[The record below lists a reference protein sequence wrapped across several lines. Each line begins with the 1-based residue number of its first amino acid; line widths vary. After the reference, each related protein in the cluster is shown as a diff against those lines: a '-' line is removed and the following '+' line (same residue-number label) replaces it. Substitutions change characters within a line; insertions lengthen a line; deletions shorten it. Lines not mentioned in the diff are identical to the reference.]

1 LRPCLPKPW
10 VEGRQGK
17 NHPSGELIKFYA
29 DELKPSGEIPQ
40 DAVDIFNVPCL
51 IQIQTPM
58 DDVQALQLKRV
69 VNIKAVVTS
78 LWKEE
83 AQKQLQLQINQMDG
97 QLQQLEMQG
106 QRMMTE
112 LQKQA
117 ETQPGNL
124 GVQQQIADVQNRL
137 NQDKSKLLEQK
148 NQNLQQLPQV
158 QTVDLG
164 VEVEQGKVE
173 SFFTVSLGDNLV
185 KKLQVEIL
193 LKDGIIEEIRGE
205 L

>member
-1 LRPCLPKPW
+1 
-10 VEGRQGK
+10 
-17 NHPSGELIKFYA
+17 
-29 DELKPSGEIPQ
+29 
-40 DAVDIFNVPCL
+40 
-51 IQIQTPM
+51 M
-58 DDVQALQLKRV
+58 DDNKSLLLKRV
-69 VNIKAVVTS
+69 VNIKAVVTP

-83 AQKQLQLQINQMDG
+83 AQKQLQSQINQVDG

-106 QRMMTE
+106 QRVLSE

-117 ETQPGNL
+117 ETQPGNT

-137 NQDKSKLLEQK
+137 NQDKSKLLQQK
-148 NQNLQQLPQV
+148 NQNLQQLQQV
-158 QTVDLG
+158 QTLEMD

-173 SFFTVSLGDNLV
+173 SFFNVSVGDNLV

-193 LKDGIIEEIRGE
+193 IKDGVIEAIRGE

>member
-1 LRPCLPKPW
+1 
-10 VEGRQGK
+10 
-17 NHPSGELIKFYA
+17 
-29 DELKPSGEIPQ
+29 
-40 DAVDIFNVPCL
+40 
-51 IQIQTPM
+51 M
-58 DDVQALQLKRV
+58 DDTQVLQLKRV
-69 VNIKAVVTS
+69 VNIKAVVTP

-137 NQDKSKLLEQK
+137 NQDKSKLLQQK
-148 NQNLQQLPQV
+148 NQNLQQLQQV

-164 VEVEQGKVE
+164 TEVDQGKVE
-173 SFFTVSLGDNLV
+173 SFFTVGLGDNLV
-185 KKLQVEIL
+185 QKLQVEIL
-193 LKDGIIEEIRGE
+193 LKDGVIEEIRGQ

>member
-1 LRPCLPKPW
+1 MNDTQ
-10 VEGRQGK
+10 V
-17 NHPSGELIKFYA
+17 
-29 DELKPSGEIPQ
+29 
-40 DAVDIFNVPCL
+40 
-51 IQIQTPM
+51 
-58 DDVQALQLKRV
+58 LQLKRV
-69 VNIKAVVTS
+69 VNIKAVVTP

-124 GVQQQIADVQNRL
+124 GIQQQIADVQNRL
-137 NQDKSKLLEQK
+137 NQDKSKLLQQK
-148 NQNLQQLPQV
+148 NQNLQQLQQV

-164 VEVEQGKVE
+164 VEVDQGKVE
-173 SFFTVSLGDNLV
+173 SFFTVGLGDNLV
-185 KKLQVEIL
+185 QKLQVEIL
-193 LKDGIIEEIRGE
+193 LKDGVIEEIRGQ

>member
-1 LRPCLPKPW
+1 
-10 VEGRQGK
+10 
-17 NHPSGELIKFYA
+17 
-29 DELKPSGEIPQ
+29 
-40 DAVDIFNVPCL
+40 
-51 IQIQTPM
+51 M
-58 DDVQALQLKRV
+58 DDLQALQLKRV
-69 VNIKAVVTS
+69 VNIKAVVTP

-124 GVQQQIADVQNRL
+124 GIQQQIAEVQNRL
-137 NQDKSKLLEQK
+137 NQDKSKLLQQK
-148 NQNLQQLPQV
+148 NQNLQQLQQV

-164 VEVEQGKVE
+164 TEVDQGKVE
-173 SFFTVSLGDNLV
+173 SFFTVGLGDNLV
-185 KKLQVEIL
+185 QKLQVEIL
-193 LKDGIIEEIRGE
+193 LKDGVIEEIRGE

>member
-1 LRPCLPKPW
+1 
-10 VEGRQGK
+10 
-17 NHPSGELIKFYA
+17 
-29 DELKPSGEIPQ
+29 
-40 DAVDIFNVPCL
+40 
-51 IQIQTPM
+51 M

-69 VNIKAVVTS
+69 VNIKAVVTP

-83 AQKQLQLQINQMDG
+83 AQKQLQIQINQMDG

-124 GVQQQIADVQNRL
+124 GIQQQIADVQNRL
-137 NQDKSKLLEQK
+137 NQDKSKLLQQK
-148 NQNLQQLPQV
+148 NQNLQQLQQV

-164 VEVEQGKVE
+164 TEVEQGKVE
-173 SFFTVSLGDNLV
+173 SFFTVGLGDNLV
-185 KKLQVEIL
+185 QKLQVEIL
-193 LKDGIIEEIRGE
+193 LKDGVIEEIRGE